1 MYFFISRKKCIHG
14 IKNNW
19 CAWRISIYALNRFQ
33 MQDDYHVTQVMLD
46 NIFLLCYGVYR
57 GKISWHFLNT
67 KREIA
72 LNRFLLW

>member
-1 MYFFISRKKCIHG
+1 MYFFISRKKCTHG

-19 CAWRISIYALNRFQ
+19 CAWRISIYALKRFQ

-46 NIFLLCYGVYR
+46 NIFLLCYDVNR

-67 KREIA
+67 KREIS